1 MATTSHNQAV
11 HLILDALRDGKHGGD
26 RFLANAGT
34 QHDGARHERTVPPFL
49 VPNYPGFP
57 DIMACLGLPSDAP
70 DPTSTPN
77 PAVIYAPLEI
87 TRTYDTSIPRAVR
100 RKQSKY
106 THDPSTDAEFVTTP
120 SEDPPFPHLLR
131 AMRARGHRVLGW
143 DTASNCVSETAGDRI
158 LVLALGT
165 TGSLPQSLV
174 PIMTALGLSAA
185 QRSTLSL
192 DLHKHALRRLR
203 SMVDT
208 RSHLQRGGIG

>member
-1 MATTSHNQAV
+1 MGTEVAAHR
-11 HLILDALRDGKHGGD
+11 L
-26 RFLANAGT
+26 LANAGT
-34 QHDGARHERTVPPFL
+34 QHTGTPHERTVPSFL

-57 DIMACLGLPSDAP
+57 DVLACLGLPTDAP

-77 PAVIYAPLEI
+77 PAILYAPLEI

-106 THDPSTDAEFVTTP
+106 SHDPAADAEFVST
-120 SEDPPFPHLLR
+120 SSSPPFPHLLR

-143 DTASNCVSETAGDRI
+143 DPATNSVSETGDRI
-158 LVLALGT
+158 LVIALGT
-165 TGSLPQSLV
+165 TGSLPNSLV

-185 QRSTLSL
+185 QRSTLFL
-192 DLHKHALRRLR
+192 ALHTHALRRLR

-208 RSHLQRGGIG
+208 RSYLQRGGIG